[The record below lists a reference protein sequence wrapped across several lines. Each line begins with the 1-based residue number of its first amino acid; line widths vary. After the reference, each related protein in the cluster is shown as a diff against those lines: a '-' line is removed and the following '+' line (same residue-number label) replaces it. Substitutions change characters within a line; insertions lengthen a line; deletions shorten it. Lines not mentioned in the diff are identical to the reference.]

1 MTIFIVLIILCLK
14 SDDNANV
21 IFFFV
26 VVVVAIIINKFIIFT
41 IQIILLLLVFV
52 IIIITVVLKNRL
64 PLRNITFDCYISNN
78 KDIFIFISLATVDN
92 VFLREEK
99 ALFLLNLANNPLQI
113 LKLRFHSVRVSLS
126 FFL

>member
-52 IIIITVVLKNRL
+52 IIIITVVL